1 MTVNEDH
8 TLLHYGITGDGP
20 LVILLHGLL
29 MDGNSWVSNGLV
41 DALRNDFTVVY
52 PDLLAHGKSAN
63 FINAAYDRQSQADG
77 IWKLIDGLGVKKAH
91 VVGYSSG
98 AWLAISLAKYHPE
111 CLSSLVI
118 GGWDVQNG
126 LPKVPDGRLDF
137 DTFFAFAEETAPA
150 LTAWV
155 SAENKPPL
163 RASFEALAGYEGL
176 EDAPLIGNIDIPK
189 LFWAGAEDIYYQP
202 LKDWSENNHQVFL
215 TTQGDHVSAIEEL
228 TPETIA
234 RIHHFL
240 KEAL

>member
-41 DALRNDFTVVY
+41 GASRDDFTVVY

-63 FINAAYDRQSQADG
+63 IINAAFDQKSQADG
-77 IWKLIDGLGVKKAH
+77 IRRLIDSLGAKKAH
-91 VVGYSSG
+91 IVGYSSG

-111 CLSSLVI
+111 TLSSLVI

-126 LPKVPDGRLDF
+126 LPEGPNGRLDF
-137 DTFFAFAEETAPA
+137 DAFFAFAQETAPA
-150 LTAWV
+150 LTTWV
-155 SAENKPPL
+155 SAENKAPL
-163 RASFEALAGYEGL
+163 RSTFEALAGYEGFK
-176 EDAPLIGNIDIPK
+176 DAPQIADINIPK
-189 LFWAGAEDIYYQP
+189 LFWAGDRDIYYQP
-202 LKDWSENNHQVFL
+202 LKDWSEKNRQAFISA
-215 TTQGDHVSAIEEL
+215 QGDHVSAITEL
-228 TPETIA
+228 APDTIA

-240 KEAL
+240 KDAR